1 MNRKPTAKD
10 YITAAG
16 TILSTIRQMQP
27 AITQLIKDMCFTIIT
42 AIIKAFVRNLY
53 VRVRLWVQRNK
64 GCRYCCLL
72 CKYFNECQKDF

>member
-16 TILSTIRQMQP
+16 TIIP
-27 AITQLIKDMCFTIIT
+27 TIIKT
-42 AIIKAFVRNLY
+42 LVRNLY
-53 VRVRLWVQRNK
+53 ARVRLWVQRNK
-64 GCRYCCLL
+64 GCRHCCLL